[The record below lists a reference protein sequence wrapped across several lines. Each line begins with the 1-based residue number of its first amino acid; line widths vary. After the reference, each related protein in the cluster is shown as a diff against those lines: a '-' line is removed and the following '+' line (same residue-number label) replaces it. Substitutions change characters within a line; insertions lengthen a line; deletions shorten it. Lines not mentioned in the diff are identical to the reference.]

1 MNSTVID
8 PVKLRKIKTLSLK
21 IESLTNLQTMLG
33 TLTPR
38 EALKLENKTNK
49 LIKIIKTL

>member
-8 PVKLRKIKTLSLK
+8 PVKLRKIKTLSNQIETLK
-21 IESLTNLQTMLG
+21 GFNAVFGSLT
-33 TLTPR
+33 PK